1 MTNLVSL
8 SRKCLNFHNMCGKHS
23 KIFINHKQLKTKLHI
38 IPSVM
43 KISSAQSLKDSSE
56 NISRKKIEPPID
68 QCCME
73 GCVDCVWLK
82 YADSLVDKYKEKLTA
97 IEIQKLFEEIDKDVA
112 NPNVR
117 SYIKFEIKLKVK

>member
-1 MTNLVSL
+1 MKNFVSF
-8 SRKCLNFHNMCGKHS
+8 SRKCLSFHKICWKHS
-23 KIFINHKQLKTKLHI
+23 KTFINHKQSYTRHCK
-38 IPSVM
+38 IPSDM
-43 KISSAQSLKDSSE
+43 KFSSAQSLKDCSE
-56 NISRKKIEPPID
+56 NLSKKYIEPPID

-82 YADSLVDKYKEKLTA
+82 YADTLVDKYKEKITA

>member
-1 MTNLVSL
+1 MKNLVSF
-8 SRKCLNFHNMCGKHS
+8 SRKCLNFHKICGEHS
-23 KIFINHKQLKTKLHI
+23 TTFINHKQLKTKLHK

-43 KISSAQSLKDSSE
+43 KISSAQSLKNGSE
-56 NISRKKIEPPID
+56 NLNSKYLEPPID

-82 YADSLVDKYKEKLTA
+82 YADSLVDKYKEKITA

>member
-1 MTNLVSL
+1 
-8 SRKCLNFHNMCGKHS
+8 
-23 KIFINHKQLKTKLHI
+23 
-38 IPSVM
+38 M
-43 KISSAQSLKDSSE
+43 KISSAQSMKNCPE
-56 NISRKKIEPPID
+56 NLNRKYIEPPVD

-82 YADSLVDKYKEKLTA
+82 YADSLVDKYKGKITA
-97 IEIQKLFEEIDKDVA
+97 IEIQNLFEEIDNDVA

>member
-1 MTNLVSL
+1 
-8 SRKCLNFHNMCGKHS
+8 
-23 KIFINHKQLKTKLHI
+23 
-38 IPSVM
+38 M
-43 KISSAQSLKDSSE
+43 KFSSAQSLKDCSE
-56 NISRKKIEPPID
+56 NPSKKYIEPPID

-97 IEIQKLFEEIDKDVA
+97 TEIQKLFEEIDKDVA

-117 SYIKFEIKLKVK
+117 SYIKFEIKLKIK

>member
-1 MTNLVSL
+1 
-8 SRKCLNFHNMCGKHS
+8 
-23 KIFINHKQLKTKLHI
+23 
-38 IPSVM
+38 M
-43 KISSAQSLKDSSE
+43 KFSSAQSLKDCSK
-56 NISRKKIEPPID
+56 NLSRNNIEPPID

-117 SYIKFEIKLKVK
+117 SYIKFEIKLKII

>member
-1 MTNLVSL
+1 
-8 SRKCLNFHNMCGKHS
+8 
-23 KIFINHKQLKTKLHI
+23 
-38 IPSVM
+38 M
-43 KISSAQSLKDSSE
+43 KISSAQSLKNGSE
-56 NISRKKIEPPID
+56 NLNKKYLEPPID

-82 YADSLVDKYKEKLTA
+82 YADTLVDKYKEKITA

>member
-1 MTNLVSL
+1 
-8 SRKCLNFHNMCGKHS
+8 
-23 KIFINHKQLKTKLHI
+23 
-38 IPSVM
+38 M